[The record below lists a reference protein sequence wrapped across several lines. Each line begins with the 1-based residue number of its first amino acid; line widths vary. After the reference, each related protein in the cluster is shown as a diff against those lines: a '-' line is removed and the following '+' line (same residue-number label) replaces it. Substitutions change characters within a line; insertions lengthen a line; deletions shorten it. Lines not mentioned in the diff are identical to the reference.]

1 MSQADLDSIEDYSDD
16 DDDEGYHDEGYDG
29 YRVDYEIPEEAEEC
43 SGTAQLEESYGKSQS
58 ISES

>member
-16 DDDEGYHDEGYDG
+16 DEDEDDEGYDG
-29 YRVDYEIPEEAEEC
+29 YRVDYEIPEVAEEC